1 MSTKIDPIDLESYR
15 LNGMPYESPPTKIK
29 TKKVRLYEP
38 GTRFIAPIPLAWI
51 AEAAK
56 LPGHALHIALAI
68 RYVCGMKEGTEI
80 VLTRYHFDIFST
92 ERNSVRRAL
101 NWLQEAGLIEYTK
114 VGQEYKVTVIPTES

>member
-1 MSTKIDPIDLESYR
+1 MSTKIDPDLASYR
-15 LNGMPYESPPTKIK
+15 LEGMPYVPPPTKIK

-56 LPGHALHIALAI
+56 LPGHTLHIALAI
-68 RYVCGMKEGTEI
+68 RYVCGMKEGNEI

-101 NWLQEAGLIEYTK
+101 DWLQEAGLIEYTK